1 MRIMNGLKNK
11 AWFRRLKRFLKQV
24 AGQDVWY
31 LTQIKANT
39 VRHGDWCF
47 IPDKLTSESVIYS
60 LGVGEDIVFD
70 TELINDFNL
79 TVEAFDPTPNSIEW
93 IETTAVPDKFNFHPF
108 GISNQDGVLK
118 LYPLYVK
125 GKKSQSMFT
134 LDSSCSSGEDECV
147 EIPVKKLSTI
157 MAELNHQKIDIL
169 KMDIEGAEYDVIED
183 LLQSNLDVG
192 QLLVELHHRFSSIGK
207 QKSKDIIEK
216 LNNHGYRI
224 FFISE
229 KGREYSFVKQ
239 L

>member
-1 MRIMNGLKNK
+1 MRIMNGLKKK

-31 LTQIKANT
+31 RPQIKVNT

-70 TELINDFNL
+70 TELIKDFNL

-118 LYPLYVK
+118 LYSLYVK
-125 GKKSQSMFT
+125 GKKSQSMYT

-157 MAELNHQKIDIL
+157 MDELNHQKIEIL

-183 LLQSNLDVG
+183 LLQSNLDVRK
-192 QLLVELHHRFSSIGK
+192 LLVEFHNRFSSIGK
-207 QKSKDIIEK
+207 HKSKDIIEK
-216 LNNHGYRI
+216 LINHGYRI

-239 L
+239 S

>member
-1 MRIMNGLKNK
+1 MRIMDGLKYQ
-11 AWFRRLKRFLKQV
+11 AWFRKSKRFLKQV

-31 LTQIKANT
+31 SPQVKVNT

-47 IPDKLTSESVIYS
+47 IPDELTSQSIVYS
-60 LGVGEDIVFD
+60 LGVGEDIVLD
-70 TELINDFNL
+70 TELIKKFDL

-93 IETTAVPDKFNFHPF
+93 IDNTPIPDKFNFHPF
-108 GISNQDGVLK
+108 GISDQDGVLK

-125 GKKSQSMFT
+125 GKKSRSMFT
-134 LDSSCSSGEDECV
+134 LDSSCSSGNDECV
-147 EIPVKKLSTI
+147 EIPVKRLGTI
-157 MAELNHQKIDIL
+157 MAELNHQAIDIL

-183 LLQSNLDVG
+183 MLKSGIEVR
-192 QLLVELHHRFSSIGK
+192 QLLVEFHHRFSSIGK

-216 LNNHGYRI
+216 LNSHGYRI

-239 L
+239 S